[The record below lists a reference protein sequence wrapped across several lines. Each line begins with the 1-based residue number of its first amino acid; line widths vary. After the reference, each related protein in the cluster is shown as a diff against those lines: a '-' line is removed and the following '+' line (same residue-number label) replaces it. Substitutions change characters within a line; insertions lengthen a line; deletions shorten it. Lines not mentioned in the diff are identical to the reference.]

1 MSDEIVIR
9 ASTVDDAPGLAA
21 CIDEIARERRYLAMV
36 EGFSVDAVAA
46 YTADPNVS
54 QVVAV
59 DGGVVVGFADVRRL
73 AYPGFRHGGAF
84 GMGLRAGYRGRGLG
98 GRLLEAAITRAEAN
112 GIRRFELHVFRSNAA
127 ALRLYERHGF
137 EVEGTQLRA
146 RILDGLADDNV
157 LMCRW
162 SALPLA

>member
-1 MSDEIVIR
+1 
-9 ASTVDDAPGLAA
+9 
-21 CIDEIARERRYLAMV
+21 
-36 EGFSVDAVAA
+36 
-46 YTADPNVS
+46 
-54 QVVAV
+54 
-59 DGGVVVGFADVRRL
+59 
-73 AYPGFRHGGAF
+73 
-84 GMGLRAGYRGRGLG
+84 MGLRAGYRGRGLG
-98 GRLLEAAITRAEAN
+98 GRLLEAAIARAEAN

-162 SALPLA
+162 SALPLEHRTGLTARCSA